1 MIKLQQSQALTS
13 HFESFWSI
21 VVWNFCI
28 LSNVDLI
35 TFFSG
40 LSGGVHYSGAK
51 HNRTSPNIDREKDL
65 STNLELGELG
75 QLTITNDNESSYD
88 VSIFM
93 KKKGFYLFLQCCQ
106 LIRFGNIS
114 FEIKKVNIFCFFTN
128 LLREMN
134 LVLLL
139 LDHALS
145 KNSHLIGNLVATP
158 IL

>member
-1 MIKLQQSQALTS
+1 M
-13 HFESFWSI
+13 
-21 VVWNFCI
+21 VWNFCI

-88 VSIFM
+88 VSIFT
-93 KKKGFYLFLQCCQ
+93 KKKVFIY
-106 LIRFGNIS
+106 
-114 FEIKKVNIFCFFTN
+114 FC
-128 LLREMN
+128 
-134 LVLLL
+134 
-139 LDHALS
+139 S
-145 KNSHLIGNLVATP
+145 VAN
-158 IL
+158 